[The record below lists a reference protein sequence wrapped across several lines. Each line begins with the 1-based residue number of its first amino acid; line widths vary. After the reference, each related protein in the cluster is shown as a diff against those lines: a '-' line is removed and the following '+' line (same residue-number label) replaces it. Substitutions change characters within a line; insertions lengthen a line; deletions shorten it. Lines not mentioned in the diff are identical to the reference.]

1 MGWLTEVISG
11 VPPLLVY
18 VIVAVAVCGETA
30 LIAGVVVPTLSTL
43 LLVGFLCRAGDLD
56 LRVAL
61 VVAVLAGVAGDHVG
75 YWTGRRQGAR
85 LRGSVLGRRI
95 GEDRWTRAD
104 GLIRSHGGRAALAGR
119 FVTVVRTLVPPLCGS
134 AGMRYPAFA
143 LWNLPGV
150 AGWASLEILAGYAA
164 GSSYERLSAS
174 FGHVTAALGLLGVVG
189 AALVVGGRWLGR
201 NPDPVRMG
209 WQLLAGSERARAAF
223 RRYRRA
229 SEAVG
234 RRFGPRRATAV
245 RLAAGLAVLLV
256 AGWAMT
262 RLTTVAVR
270 FSDLPSVDAKVVTWF
285 AGHREYHAT
294 GRVIAIGSMAATWLF
309 VVGAFV
315 VSVVVTL
322 RRLGRQPTLLDALA
336 ALGPVIPLVVL
347 DQIVSR
353 TADPAGPGIFFSFDA
368 VATAI
373 GVLAAWALTRDGG
386 RLRAVA
392 VWTVTVAV
400 LLVVGVS
407 RLATEWSWVSDTVTS
422 VLLGA
427 FWAVATIAVIRV
439 RDSSREPAD
448 AAPVPESAG
457 DLIQEPPPKSSVA

>member
-1 MGWLTEVISG
+1 M
-11 VPPLLVY
+11 
-18 VIVAVAVCGETA
+18 
-30 LIAGVVVPTLSTL
+30 VVPTLSTL
-43 LLVGFLCRAGDLD
+43 LLVGFLCRAGELD

-61 VVAVLAGVAGDHVG
+61 VAAVLAGVAGDHVG

-95 GEDRWTRAD
+95 GEDRWNRAD
-104 GLIRSHGGRAALAGR
+104 GLIRRHGGRAALAGR

-150 AGWASLEILAGYAA
+150 AAWASVEILAGCAA

-174 FGHVTAALGLLGVVG
+174 FGHVTAALGILGVVSV
-189 AALVVGGRWLGR
+189 ALVVGGRWLGR

-209 WQLLAGSERARAAF
+209 WQLLAGSERARAIF

-245 RLAAGLAVLLV
+245 RLVAGLAVLLV
-256 AGWAMT
+256 AAWVMA
-262 RLTTVAVR
+262 RLTTVAVHL
-270 FSDLPSVDAKVVTWF
+270 SGLPSVDATVVSWF
-285 AGHREYHAT
+285 AGHGEYHAT
-294 GRVIAIGSMAATWLF
+294 GRVIAIGSMTATWLF

-336 ALGPVIPLVVL
+336 ALGPVIPVVVL

-368 VATAI
+368 VATAAGI
-373 GVLAAWALTRDGG
+373 LAAWALTRGGG
-386 RLRAVA
+386 RLRVIT
-392 VWTVTVAV
+392 VWVVTVSV
-400 LLVVGVS
+400 LLVVSVS
-407 RLATEWSWVSDTVTS
+407 RLAIEWSWVSDTVTS
-422 VLLGA
+422 ILLGVL
-427 FWAVATIAVIRV
+427 WAVATIAVIRV
-439 RDSSREPAD
+439 RESSREPMVD
-448 AAPVPESAG
+448 ELAPSEAPQELPES
-457 DLIQEPPPKSSVA
+457 SVV